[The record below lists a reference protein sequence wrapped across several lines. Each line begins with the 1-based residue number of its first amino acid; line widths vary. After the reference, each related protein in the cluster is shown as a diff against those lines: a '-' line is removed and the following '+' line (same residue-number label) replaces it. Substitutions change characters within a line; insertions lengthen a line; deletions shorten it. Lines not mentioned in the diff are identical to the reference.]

1 MQLKLTLNGSVKPFI
16 NYLENFEKIRSSL
29 LIEIDTTEKAFVAK
43 TYTEDRSSVRF
54 SAISFEDCN
63 MSIVSNDGENELG
76 TNRIK
81 AGIFMQLAKLI
92 KIVKTFGTNVDD
104 NGNSVFEINFDYDK
118 LYNPK
123 GTVDFVATT
132 ISFVTEKLK
141 MKMDGFRMSEFN
153 YLSDEVFN
161 NKVFNVQDPVKF
173 TLTPSVLSA
182 IINTSDIVKIDPR
195 KDALTFYVEDK
206 KVYVKD
212 YTAMSDPN
220 KEWSANFIYQIGTLD
235 VDPGYKIKLN
245 IFRKKFIDMMNKADE
260 TYNVILGRRVLPEDG
275 SYVVDRILFD
285 SVDSHTKV
293 VISMINEC

>member
-1 MQLKLTLNGSVKPFI
+1 
-16 NYLENFEKIRSSL
+16 
-29 LIEIDTTEKAFVAK
+29 
-43 TYTEDRSSVRF
+43 
-54 SAISFEDCN
+54 

-92 KIVKTFGTNVDD
+92 KIIKTFGTNVDD

-123 GTVDFVATT
+123 GAVDFVATT

-161 NKVFNVQDPVKF
+161 VQDPVKF

-182 IINTSDIVKIDPR
+182 IIDTSDIVKIDPR
-195 KDALTFYVEDK
+195 KDALTFYVEDN

-260 TYNVILGRRVLPEDG
+260 TYNVILGRRVMPDG

-285 SVDSHTKV
+285 SADSHTKV